1 MVLYLQHRVGIPTQP
16 KITPAIKKEASMPD
30 LPFEKFMAGLRG
42 DARLGR
48 YVAPVCG
55 QSPEAVV
62 LRLVMDLADAREG
75 NYPNPAFQLL
85 ERMEA

>member
-16 KITPAIKKEASMPD
+16 KITPKIKKEASMPD

-62 LRLVMDLADAREG
+62 LRLAMSLADATEG
-75 NYPNPAFQLL
+75 TTLHPAYRLL
-85 ERMEA
+85 ERLQK